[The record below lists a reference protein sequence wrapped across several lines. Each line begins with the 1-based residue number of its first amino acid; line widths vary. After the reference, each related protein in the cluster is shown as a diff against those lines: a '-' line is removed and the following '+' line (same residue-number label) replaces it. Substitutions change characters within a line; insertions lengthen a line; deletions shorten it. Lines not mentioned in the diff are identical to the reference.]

1 MTSPCCTAG
10 TWPLTIGEEEEEEE
24 EEKLSITVPKGRVRL
39 LATRHEQEKNPSFR
53 KGRSRLL
60 LPAARL
66 W

>member
-10 TWPLTIGEEEEEEE
+10 TWPPTIGDEEEE
-24 EEKLSITVPKGRVRL
+24 EEKLGITVPKGRVGL
-39 LATRHEQEKNPSFR
+39 LATRREQEKNPSFR